1 MVAPTGEQ
9 FEITGGGYRAVVVE
23 CGAALRLLEHAG
35 RPLLDGFAA
44 EAMPSAG
51 RGQVLMPWPNRIRD
65 GAFRFDGQDLQ
76 LPLSEPSRHNA
87 SHGLVR
93 WVAWTLEEHTTH
105 SVSLTYRLM
114 AQSGYPWTLDLHLLY
129 DLSADGLTVTQ
140 TATNLGS
147 GPAPYAAGMH
157 PYLVVGRPDP
167 GGIDRLELRLPGATR
182 QLTDER
188 KLPVDDEPVEGTAYD
203 FRVSRP
209 LRGAVLDH
217 AFTDLERDERGR
229 AVTELRDPSD
239 GTGVSLWVDDAHRW
253 LQVYTGDDAPDVQ
266 RRSIAVEPMTAPAD
280 AFNSGRDLVTLAPA
294 GEDGDECSTSWGLG
308 VL

>member
-1 MVAPTGEQ
+1 
-9 FEITGGGYRAVVVE
+9 
-23 CGAALRLLEHAG
+23 
-35 RPLLDGFAA
+35 
-44 EAMPSAG
+44 
-51 RGQVLMPWPNRIRD
+51 
-65 GAFRFDGQDLQ
+65 
-76 LPLSEPSRHNA
+76 
-87 SHGLVR
+87 
-93 WVAWTLEEHTTH
+93 
-105 SVSLTYRLM
+105 
-114 AQSGYPWTLDLHLLY
+114 
-129 DLSADGLTVTQ
+129 
-140 TATNLGS
+140 
-147 GPAPYAAGMH
+147 MH

-253 LQVYTGDDAPDVQ
+253 LQVYTGDDAPDVK

-294 GEDGDECSTSWGLG
+294 GADGDECSTSWGLG